1 MDSSTRASDA
11 DTVTSPPPL
20 LRRATRRLKRVRSAL
35 RGIPKLPALVVLVTV
50 FLAVFGATIA
60 PHGPTT
66 IDLANAR
73 LPPFWA
79 GEGTTE
85 FLLGTDELG
94 RDILSRVMAGSRIS
108 LSVALATIAV
118 GGVVG
123 TSLGIWAGYAAGW
136 SDIVIMRVV
145 DGFLAFP
152 AILIALVFAVT
163 IGPGFGVVVLV
174 LSLMLWSR
182 YARLIRSE
190 VLGLRDRDY
199 VKLAKVAGASPFR
212 IVRVHI
218 LPNVMSTFLV
228 LSTLQVGWAIT
239 VEATLSFLGA
249 GVPPPNPTWGGMV
262 ADGQDLL
269 RREWW
274 VAVFPGA
281 AIGAVVLSFNLL
293 GDWIRDALDPKLRQ
307 L

>member
-1 MDSSTRASDA
+1 MAFSTLASGADMVPEMPAPSKPRLGRLWKTRA
-11 DTVTSPPPL
+11 
-20 LRRATRRLKRVRSAL
+20 AL
-35 RGIPKLPALVVLVTV
+35 RGIPKLPILVVLTTV
-50 FLAVFGATIA
+50 FLALFGEAIA
-60 PHGPTT
+60 PYGPTT

-79 GEGTTE
+79 GDGSTQ

-94 RDILSRVMAGSRIS
+94 RDVLSRVIAGARVS
-108 LSVALATIAV
+108 LGVAVVTIAV
-118 GGVVG
+118 GGIVG
-123 TSLGIWAGYAAGW
+123 TTLGIWAGYAGRLT
-136 SDIVIMRVV
+136 DIVIMRVV

-152 AILIALVFAVT
+152 AILIALVFSVT

-174 LSLMLWSR
+174 LALMLWSR
-182 YARLIRSE
+182 YARLIRGE
-190 VLGLRDRDY
+190 VLSLRDRDF
-199 VKLAKVAGASPFR
+199 VNLARVAGASPFR
-212 IVRVHI
+212 IVLVHI
-218 LPNVMSTFLV
+218 FPNVLSTFLV

-249 GVPPPNPTWGGMV
+249 GVPPPDPTWGGMV
-262 ADGQDLL
+262 AGGQDLL

-274 VAVFPGA
+274 VSVFPGV